1 MAGSCS
7 SSCAHRR
14 LGSDLPKAAASQP
27 GGSSGSLTEEGARED
42 SVVMVAPLLALLQR
56 RGPQSSGAAMAG
68 FELPPAAGHGRS
80 CGALQTSRAV
90 SPWRAPGGQWT
101 ADTAPRSSSSF
112 SPFHLDQKETVTNDA
127 EARRHQQL
135 APLPTGSSP
144 TLRGGTSPPATWA
157 LHVPG
162 PAAPLMP
169 RAQAR
174 AGPPSPAQRAD
185 L

>member
-80 CGALQTSRAV
+80 CRPHGRCLLGELQEGS
-90 SPWRAPGGQWT
+90 GQLT
-101 ADTAPRSSSSF
+101 RPHV
-112 SPFHLDQKETVTNDA
+112 PPPLFHLSIWTRKRQ
-127 EARRHQQL
+127 
-135 APLPTGSSP
+135 
-144 TLRGGTSPPATWA
+144 
-157 LHVPG
+157 
-162 PAAPLMP
+162 
-169 RAQAR
+169 
-174 AGPPSPAQRAD
+174 
-185 L
+185 